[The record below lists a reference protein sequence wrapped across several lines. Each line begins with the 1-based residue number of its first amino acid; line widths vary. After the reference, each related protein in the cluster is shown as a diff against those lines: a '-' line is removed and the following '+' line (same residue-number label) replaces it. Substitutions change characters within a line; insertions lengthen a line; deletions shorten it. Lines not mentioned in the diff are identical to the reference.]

1 MSLSMVMPIGIYSAQ
16 TGMTQAQK
24 TFEKAAQ
31 AIASGI
37 SARVNPA
44 DMYVASG
51 LDSTIRSAHKAIEN
65 AQNGYNFVAQAD
77 SSLASV
83 TGNFNRIK
91 ELSVQAANGIYT
103 DSQRSAIQAEINQNV
118 EQIKQTFANSTFNG
132 KQTLNIVTSENPSIS
147 PTMDFMVSPDT
158 SSSISYDPNM
168 TMDSLNFDVS
178 TPEAARNTMGQV
190 DKIIEDINSKRSEIG
205 AVQAGFEG
213 AINQQ
218 TNNILS
224 SSAAL
229 SSIQDT
235 DYVSAIAEL
244 KQSQFSMEL
253 MAKVMKT
260 VMNSE
265 RYVLDLLQ

>member
-1 MSLSMVMPIGIYSAQ
+1 
-16 TGMTQAQK
+16 
-24 TFEKAAQ
+24 
-31 AIASGI
+31 
-37 SARVNPA
+37 
-44 DMYVASG
+44 
-51 LDSTIRSAHKAIEN
+51 
-65 AQNGYNFVAQAD
+65 
-77 SSLASV
+77 
-83 TGNFNRIK
+83 
-91 ELSVQAANGIYT
+91 
-103 DSQRSAIQAEINQNV
+103 
-118 EQIKQTFANSTFNG
+118 
-132 KQTLNIVTSENPSIS
+132 
-147 PTMDFMVSPDT
+147 
-158 SSSISYDPNM
+158 
-168 TMDSLNFDVS
+168 MDSLNFDVS